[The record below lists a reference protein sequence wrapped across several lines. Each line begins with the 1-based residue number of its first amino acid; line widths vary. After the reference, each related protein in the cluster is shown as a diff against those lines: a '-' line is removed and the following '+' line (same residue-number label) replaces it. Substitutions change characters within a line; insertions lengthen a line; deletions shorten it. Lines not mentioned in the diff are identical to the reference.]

1 MRHHRLRMRRNTAIR
16 RVHHRPRAGEKGL
29 STTENGPDEHMQC
42 TGEGTRSRRI
52 VNVFVVLYRT
62 WQLAA
67 ACSSRTADRR
77 HCENVEMRKDLEM
90 KGRIAVQTHGQLGAG
105 PKPKPSVAHALRRRG
120 ATSNPVDRVDLCIEK
135 FDIVVRFGTKR
146 LTGDCVDQVVSQLL
160 R

>member
-1 MRHHRLRMRRNTAIR
+1 
-16 RVHHRPRAGEKGL
+16 
-29 STTENGPDEHMQC
+29 
-42 TGEGTRSRRI
+42 
-52 VNVFVVLYRT
+52 
-62 WQLAA
+62 
-67 ACSSRTADRR
+67 
-77 HCENVEMRKDLEM
+77 MRKDLEM